1 MLGPHRS
8 ECSETWHTCAR
19 RRAGELARSLSDAA
33 ARRGRKKS
41 SAEQNCWP
49 TARVSRLIEKI
60 AKRTLHVS
68 NARGRLFGRAADAPS
83 FKYRPLAA
91 NLWRERT
98 VTFGSRG
105 RRPEV
110 ASTANA
116 QPLPIPAAGAPAAP
130 GNSRKS
136 AGEGAAPE
144 APGNSPSKL
153 LPPPP
158 VKPEWTPKPRRPS
171 RPAAPS
177 SPSSRPS
184 PRRGP

>member
-1 MLGPHRS
+1 MSRDLQRSTTWWLELAATSQHRS
-8 ECSETWHTCAR
+8 AAPR
-19 RRAGELARSLSDAA
+19 RVPEP
-33 ARRGRKKS
+33 KKGKPKLD
-41 SAEQNCWP
+41 SAEHGFFGLIGLDAHPRPSP
-49 TARVSRLIEKI
+49 TREDGLWTGSRRSVVQI
-60 AKRTLHVS
+60 S
-68 NARGRLFGRAADAPS
+68 SFGG
-83 FKYRPLAA
+83 

-130 GNSRKS
+130 ET
-136 AGEGAAPE
+136 AGKAPAKALPRAAR
-144 APGNSPSKL
+144 GNSPSKL
-153 LPPPP
+153 PPPPP

-177 SPSSRPS
+177 SRSSRPS
-184 PRRGP
+184 GRRGP